1 MRLFLEFVTGDCHGT
16 DQKLLTLCGNFRF
29 PLWKEPGFA
38 IGSNFCFGHVV
49 RTFRGSYPLKMI
61 YFYHQRQSNGN
72 AVISYDINLPT
83 AQLTDNQAQTR
94 SIQLIHEKPTMK
106 CDWAICLYAHP
117 LTAPQTHSIYHKNK
131 KHQGKYKISRSQ
143 FLYTR
148 STSIHF
154 NQHLL
159 CVVPPPSS
167 TEREI
172 LRSRAWATTPQP
184 ILPCLLSTF
193 SRIVSWCGSY
203 LETNFLLTLRDDL
216 F

>member
-1 MRLFLEFVTGDCHGT
+1 VRVLEEIMNGLKLMRLFLEFVTGDCHGT

-106 CDWAICLYAHP
+106 CD
-117 LTAPQTHSIYHKNK
+117 
-131 KHQGKYKISRSQ
+131 
-143 FLYTR
+143 
-148 STSIHF
+148 
-154 NQHLL
+154 
-159 CVVPPPSS
+159 
-167 TEREI
+167 
-172 LRSRAWATTPQP
+172 
-184 ILPCLLSTF
+184 
-193 SRIVSWCGSY
+193 
-203 LETNFLLTLRDDL
+203 
-216 F
+216 